1 MKRYFNKPVDIRI
14 YFTCGF
20 KAVFE
25 DIIGIEVFNDRF
37 ILLQDLGEFKA
48 FYDAYTLEEIMLDFR
63 MKEITKIEI
72 V

>member
-1 MKRYFNKPVDIRI
+1 MKRYFDKAVNVRI

-25 DIIGIEVFNDRF
+25 DITGIEVKDDRF
-37 ILLQDLGEFKA
+37 ILMYDTGDFEV
-48 FYDAYTLEEIMLDFR
+48 FYDADTLEEIILDFK
-63 MKEITKIEI
+63 MSEISKIEI

>member
-1 MKRYFNKPVDIRI
+1 MKRYFNKSVDIRI

-37 ILLQDLGEFKA
+37 ILLQDLGEFEA

-63 MKEITKIEI
+63 MKEIAKIEI

>member
-20 KAVFE
+20 RAVFE
-25 DIIGIEVFNDRF
+25 DITGIEVSNDRF
-37 ILLQDLGEFKA
+37 ILLQDLGEFEA
-48 FYDAYTLEEIMLDFR
+48 FYDAYTLEKIMLDFK

>member
-14 YFTCGF
+14 YFACGF

-25 DIIGIEVFNDRF
+25 DIIGIGTKDNSF
-37 ILLQDLGEFKA
+37 ILMCDLGEFEA
-48 FYDAYTLEEIMLDFR
+48 FYDYYTGEEIMLDFR
-63 MKEITKIEI
+63 MEEISKIEI